1 MARAARLRV
10 LLHSRRS
17 TLARRLT
24 SIMDSTGDIAAHRFG
39 LSEFVQGHAGLALVT
54 FVSKHGGCGDDLIE
68 TRLDEDLLACW
79 CPHCDEMRTFGATA
93 LSA

>member
-1 MARAARLRV
+1 
-10 LLHSRRS
+10 
-17 TLARRLT
+17 
-24 SIMDSTGDIAAHRFG
+24 
-39 LSEFVQGHAGLALVT
+39 LVT

>member
-17 TLARRLT
+17 TLARKLT
-24 SIMDSTGDIAAHRFG
+24 SIMEGTDDTMAHPSG
-39 LSEFVQGHAGLALVT
+39 SSMSAQGGAGLAFT
-54 FVSKHGGCGDDLIE
+54 AFVFKHAGCTLIE
-68 TRLDEDLLACW
+68 SRLGEDLLACW

>member
-17 TLARRLT
+17 TLARR
-24 SIMDSTGDIAAHRFG
+24 FG
-39 LSEFVQGHAGLALVT
+39 PSEFVQGHAGLALVA